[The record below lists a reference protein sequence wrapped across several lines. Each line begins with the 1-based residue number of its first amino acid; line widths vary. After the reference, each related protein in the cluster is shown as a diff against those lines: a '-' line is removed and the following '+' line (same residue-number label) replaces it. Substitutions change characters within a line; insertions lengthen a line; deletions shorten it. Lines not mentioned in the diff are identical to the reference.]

1 MKDTKIKIKMGHD
14 KLTPEDISKGK
25 NFTKLYKSYTT
36 MKTNWYK
43 NPTKLGG
50 FASVLVTV
58 TVVVTYSVWKYNTKP
73 APAPVKKAVTVAA
86 ANNTKSTSKQVKPN
100 FTRYV
105 NPPIKGFDVPYKSFK
120 VNAEKGGEIKC
131 EKGSKISIPAN
142 AFCDKNGKDI
152 KGDVTLKYREFHN
165 PIDFFLSGIPMT
177 YDSAGK
183 QYTFA
188 SAGMLDING
197 FKDGEPVS
205 IKNGKD
211 IKVLMASYGKGINY
225 NMYALD
231 TIEKRWVYLD
241 KSKPI
246 QAPAQ
251 QEQPTRMLADTSM
264 AEQKEVAIAKNE
276 VAKIQQEE
284 KKLEEKKPLQPQ
296 KADAKLFSFD
306 IEADSKEFPEM
317 ASYKNVLFQVDAN
330 DKNFEPKYSKV
341 TWEDATLNRS
351 GTGNNYN
358 FTVKKGAESHTFIVH
373 PVFDDKHYA
382 EASKEYDKKYQ
393 EYETALTNRKAE
405 EKKQEEAYAALVKKQ
420 EEEAKKAQEEA
431 TKRMLAYSTEAGVIN
446 TFTIK
451 KFGVYN
457 CDCPEMSPRGASL
470 AVTYTDQNNKE
481 LAGVSVHLVELGR
494 NAIFTYYSGNP
505 IKFNPRVDNIAW
517 CVTPDNHIAIYT
529 KDDFKRINKTH
540 GDYTFIMQATD
551 KTFKNNE
558 DINAFFKPYM

>member
-14 KLTPEDISKGK
+14 KLTAEDISKGK

-50 FASVLVTV
+50 FV
-58 TVVVTYSVWKYNTKP
+58 TVVVTVTTIVTYSAWKYNSKS
-73 APAPVKKAVTVAA
+73 APVKKAVTVADA
-86 ANNTKSTSKQVKPN
+86 TTRKPADQQVKPN

-105 NPPIKGFDVPYKSFK
+105 NPPVKGLDVPYKSYK

-131 EKGSKISIPAN
+131 EKGSKISIPKN

-152 KGDVTLKYREFHN
+152 KGDVTIQYREFHN

-177 YDSAGK
+177 YDSAGQ

-197 FKDGEPVS
+197 FKNGEPVT

-211 IKVLMASYGKGINY
+211 IKVLMASYGKGTKY
-225 NMYALD
+225 NMYSLD
-231 TIEKRWVYLD
+231 TVVRKWVYID
-241 KSKPI
+241 KSAPV

-251 QEQPTRMLADTSM
+251 QQQPTRMLKDTSI

-306 IEADSKEFPEM
+306 IEADAREFPEM
-317 ASYKNVLFQVDAN
+317 SAYKNVLFQVDPN
-330 DKNFEPKYSKV
+330 DKNFEPKYSKI

-358 FTVKKGAESHTFIVH
+358 FTVKKGTESHTFIVH

-393 EYETALTNRKAE
+393 EYETALSNRKAE

-420 EEEAKKAQEEA
+420 EEEAKKAQEA
-431 TKRMLAYSTEAGVIN
+431 YTKQLLASSTESGVMN

-451 KFGVYN
+451 RFGVYN
-457 CDCPEMSPRGASL
+457 CDCPQMCPQGAAL
-470 AVTYTDQNNKE
+470 AATYTDQNNKE
-481 LAGVSVHLVELGR
+481 LTGVS
-494 NAIFTYYSGNP
+494 
-505 IKFNPRVDNIAW
+505 
-517 CVTPDNHIAIYT
+517 
-529 KDDFKRINKTH
+529 
-540 GDYTFIMQATD
+540 
-551 KTFKNNE
+551 
-558 DINAFFKPYM
+558 